1 MHLSQVSP
9 SDDCSFTGK
18 STVGEL
24 TCNIHCVIT
33 EINMNRADSGDRND
47 TIVASELRK
56 DDHRRLQLTTA
67 IIVRF
72 AREFFSVQFAEQ
84 ANVG

>member
-1 MHLSQVSP
+1 
-9 SDDCSFTGK
+9 
-18 STVGEL
+18 
-24 TCNIHCVIT
+24 
-33 EINMNRADSGDRND
+33 MNRTDSGDRND
-47 TIVASELRK
+47 TIAPSELRK

-72 AREFFSVQFAEQ
+72 AREFSSVQFAEQ